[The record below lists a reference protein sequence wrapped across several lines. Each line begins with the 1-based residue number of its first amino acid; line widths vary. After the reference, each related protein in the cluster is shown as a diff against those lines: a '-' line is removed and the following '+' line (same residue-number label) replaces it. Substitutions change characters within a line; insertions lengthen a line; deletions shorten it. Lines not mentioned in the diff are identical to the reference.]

1 MATGGTLTAGG
12 MQTMTQVV
20 ASTDLVEPADFNN
33 ARTNMDRLLGTA
45 ESPTLGT
52 FTINSTYGWS
62 QGGAG
67 VSAASSGGLVF
78 ADNATGGFKRLQ
90 DDVQAACT
98 FLGVSLRTG
107 VGSDVNTSTT
117 ITAET
122 WNNTMLNVQDIW
134 NVRFTPSSVTTTTQD
149 SATRETSWTN
159 TLTQVTTWTFSSA
172 AVAKA
177 FFNSGGGLGVSAT
190 RTGGHARDQNT
201 NWTNK
206 LNAVGD
212 ILMGHDSTSASAG
225 APASVG
231 FYKLTASDQQ
241 LIKYFGSPAPYSSDN
256 IEVKARV
263 NNITTPTQVIITTV
277 LTDAGDGVI
286 DDFVDGTLTI
296 NARRRQPNENGSG
309 FTIAAPSS
317 ASSGAISGS

>member
-20 ASTDLVEPADFNN
+20 AGTDLIEPADFNN
-33 ARTNMDRLLGTA
+33 ARANIERLFGTA
-45 ESPTLGT
+45 QNVTLGT
-52 FTINSTYGWS
+52 FTANNTYGWG

-67 VSAASSGGLVF
+67 VSAASSGGLIF

-90 DDVQAACT
+90 DDVQAACA

-122 WNNTMLNVQDIW
+122 WNNLMLNVQDIW
-134 NVRFTPSSVTTTTQD
+134 NARFIPSSVTLSTQD
-149 SATRETSWTN
+149 SATRTISWTN
-159 TLTQVTTWTFSSA
+159 TLTQITTWSFANADA
-172 AVAKA
+172 ARA

-190 RTGGHARDQNT
+190 RTGGHTRDQNT

-212 ILMGHDSTSASAG
+212 ILLRHNTTTASAG

-231 FYKLTASDQQ
+231 FYNLTTSNQQ
-241 LIKYFGSPAPYSSDN
+241 LIQYFGSPAPYSNDN
-256 IEVKARV
+256 IRVQARV
-263 NNITTPTQVIITTV
+263 NSTTSPTQVIITTE
-277 LTDAGDGVI
+277 LTDAEDGVI

-296 NARRRQPNENGSG
+296 NARRRLPDANGSG

-317 ASSGAISGS
+317 VSSGAISGS